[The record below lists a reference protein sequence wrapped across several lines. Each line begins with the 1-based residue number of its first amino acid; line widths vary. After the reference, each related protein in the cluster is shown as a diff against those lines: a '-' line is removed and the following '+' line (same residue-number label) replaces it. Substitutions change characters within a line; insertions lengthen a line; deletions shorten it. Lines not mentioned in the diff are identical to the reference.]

1 MLAQTQAA
9 ASELAA
15 IPLTIDPETL
25 EENRIVGFESHDERA
40 RSFNLLRSQIMR
52 WLESNP
58 GQIIGVTSATPAAG
72 KTFVALNLAAAIS
85 ELTGRSA
92 LLCDLDLRRGSVI
105 RSLGARVDVDLA
117 GYLRGEVDDWR
128 RAVHRVDGTDLHLL
142 PCISALKRS
151 TALLTTDR
159 FDRLMSDLRGL
170 PPEMVVIC
178 DLPPVFASD
187 DALLTAKHLDQYLL
201 VVEHGQNTAR
211 QVREAIALLEPTPCL
226 GTVLNRYRGGF
237 FDAYGYGYG
246 DPYGIKNYGKD
257 VD

>member
-1 MLAQTQAA
+1 MLEQPITAA
-9 ASELAA
+9 GEFPA
-15 IPLTIDPETL
+15 IPLTVSEDVL

-40 RSFNLLRSQIMR
+40 RSFNLLRSQIVR
-52 WLESNP
+52 SLEGKP
-58 GQIIGVTSATPAAG
+58 GQLIGITSATPAAG

-92 LLCDLDLRRGSVI
+92 LLCDFDLRRGSVLK
-105 RSLGARVDVDLA
+105 SLEAPVSVDLA
-117 GYLRGEVDDWR
+117 GFLRGDVEDWR
-128 RAVHRVDGTDLHLL
+128 SVIHRVEGTDLFLL

-151 TALLTTDR
+151 SALLTTDH
-159 FDRLMSDLRGL
+159 FQRLMADLRTL
-170 PPEMVVIC
+170 PEDMVVIC

-187 DALLTAKHLDQYLL
+187 DALLIAKHLDHYLM
-201 VVEHGQNTAR
+201 VVEHGQNTAK

-246 DPYGIKNYGKD
+246 DPYGIKNYGKEE
-257 VD
+257 